1 MLDFFAPAAGHFGAP
16 ILQIGV
22 QDILSPDP
30 RNERGEEGSQPVLI
44 PLMIPN
50 MMDQRVQKHYVFTL
64 ISNQLKHNT
73 KTQCF

>member
-1 MLDFFAPAAGHFGAP
+1 MLVFFAPAAGHFGAP

-64 ISNQLKHNT
+64 NSNQPKHNT